1 MAVAQI
7 SKSSCIELRNNPG
20 FYLRSDAAKAW
31 DRATVAFGKVV
42 LISGAWRS
50 YETQEHLF
58 DGEKYPNQ
66 DPQYGRY
73 LRGNRAG
80 QSGYTNDVRW
90 WPAKSSYWTRKASS
104 AAAAVPG
111 TSNHGGGVAVDVK
124 TSRQGGDP
132 GYDVSVIFGSW
143 TDIDRTR
150 FLQVAAEHGWDDDEG
165 RIVSE
170 HWHLTYYPDRDQHR
184 GEPVPPPLNEEFLM
198 ALSETKQDKIYT
210 ETTGPIPD
218 GDRTLDGPREGIRV
232 SIELLR
238 RIERDNGAERERE
251 RLRAAAER
259 ERDIEQRAHI
269 AALTTTVQTMAANQ
283 GMSAEQ
289 MVAAVHEAI
298 GNITITVAAS

>member
-50 YETQEHLF
+50 YETQERIFL
-58 DGEKYPNQ
+58 E
-66 DPQYGRY
+66 RY
-73 LRGNRAG
+73 DRGNLAG
-80 QSGYTNDVRW
+80 RSGYTNDVRW
-90 WPAKSSYWTRKASS
+90 WPASGSYWTRKEGF

-198 ALSETKQDKIYT
+198 ALSDERQIEMYR
-210 ETTGPIPD
+210 ETTGPITD
-218 GDRTLDGPREGIRV
+218 GDRTLESPREAHRV
-232 SIELLR
+232 EIELLR
-238 RIERDNGAERERE
+238 RIERDNGAERTRERE
-251 RLRAAAER
+251 RAAAER
-259 ERDIEQRAHI
+259 ARDTAQQAQI
-269 AALTTTVQTMAANQ
+269 AALTSAVTTLSTSAGLDPVATMAMLKTA
-283 GMSAEQ
+283 AEDALGRL
-289 MVAAVHEAI
+289 VL
-298 GNITITVAAS
+298 TINPEV